1 MSKPA
6 NPFAIG
12 AFLVGALI
20 LLVIAVLVFGGGQ
33 FFKRKLEYVIYFD
46 SALNGLNVG
55 APVKLQGVQIGTVK
69 EISLELNEDAKKI
82 TKPVVIEIDPSS
94 MLDSTG
100 HPFQVNVSPEVRKKN
115 ARQLIDA
122 GLKAQLQTQS
132 LLTGLLYVEFSFYRN
147 MPVNLVGS
155 DYKGLPELPAVPS
168 AVDQIKDAAEEVL
181 TNIKQLP
188 IEQIVNDFAVT
199 LKELRVMA
207 TSDELKKDRAALSKT
222 IFDEKKFET
231 LSKTLKETSI
241 LIENLNRELVPLVA
255 NLNGTMTDTRFMV
268 NQFSQDIKPVLLST
282 EKTLGTATTVL
293 NESKHAMGSVEALA
307 APDAPLW
314 QSLEALRDAAQSTKQ
329 LTDYLER
336 HPDAIIY
343 GKGKE

>member
-6 NPFAIG
+6 NTFAIG
-12 AFLVGALI
+12 AFVVGAVTLF
-20 LLVIAVLVFGGGQ
+20 VVAVLVFGGGRY
-33 FFKRKLEYVIYFD
+33 FKSKLEYVIYFD

-100 HPFQVNVSPEVRKKN
+100 HTFQANVSPEERKKN
-115 ARQLIDA
+115 AQQLIDA

-147 MPVNLVGS
+147 MPVKLVGL

-207 TSDELKKDRAALSKT
+207 TSDDLKKDRAV
-222 IFDEKKFET
+222 

-241 LIENLNRELVPLVA
+241 LIENLNRELTPLVA
-255 NLNGTMTDTRFMV
+255 NLNGTMTETRFMV
-268 NQFSQDIKPVLLST
+268 NQFSQEIKPVLLST
-282 EKTLGTATTVL
+282 EKALGTATSVL

>member
-6 NPFAIG
+6 NPLAIG
-12 AFLVGALI
+12 AFLVGAITLS
-20 LLVIAVLVFGGGQ
+20 VIAVLVFGGGQ

-69 EISLELNEDAKKI
+69 EISLELNQDAKKI

-100 HPFQVNVSPEVRKKN
+100 HPFQAAISLEERKMN
-115 ARQLIDA
+115 AQQLIDA

-132 LLTGLLYVEFSFYRN
+132 LLTGLLYVEFSFYRD
-147 MPVNLVGS
+147 MPVKLVGS

-188 IEQIVNDFAVT
+188 IEQMVNDFAIT

-222 IFDEKKFET
+222 
-231 LSKTLKETSI
+231 LKETSI
-241 LIENLNRELVPLVA
+241 LIENLNRELTPLVS

-282 EKTLGTATTVL
+282 EKALGTATSVL
-293 NESKHAMGSVEALA
+293 NESKYAMGSVEALA

-343 GKGKE
+343 GKSKE

>member
-20 LLVIAVLVFGGGQ
+20 LLIIGVLVFGGGQ
-33 FFKRKLEYVIYFD
+33 FLKKKMQYVIFFD

-69 EISLELNEDAKKI
+69 EISLELAQDARKI
-82 TKPVVIEIDPSS
+82 TKPVVIEIDPEAV
-94 MLDSTG
+94 LDSTG
-100 HPFQVNVSPEVRKKN
+100 HPFHAADSLEERKKS
-115 ARQLIDA
+115 AQQFIDA

-147 MPVNLVGS
+147 TPVKLIGTN
-155 DYKGLPELPAVPS
+155 YKGLPELPAVPS

-199 LKELRVMA
+199 LKELRTMA
-207 TSDELKKDRAALSKT
+207 TSEELKKDRA
-222 IFDEKKFET
+222 T
-231 LSKTLKETSI
+231 LSKTLKETSV
-241 LIENLNRELVPLVA
+241 LIENLNRDLTPLVA

-268 NQFSQDIKPVLLST
+268 NQFSQDIKPILIST
-282 EKTLGTATTVL
+282 EKTLGAATSVL
-293 NESKHAMGSVEALA
+293 LESKHAVGAVEALA

-336 HPDAIIY
+336 HPDSIIY

>member
-20 LLVIAVLVFGGGQ
+20 LLVTAVLVFGGGQ

-222 IFDEKKFET
+222 
-231 LSKTLKETSI
+231 LKETSI

-255 NLNGTMTDTRFMV
+255 NLNGTMADTRFMV

>member
-222 IFDEKKFET
+222 
-231 LSKTLKETSI
+231 LKETSI